1 MHQSAYRKDRSTETA
16 VLSVCDCL
24 LVKADERHVSLLALL
39 DLSAAFDTLDHSILL
54 KVLEVTFGV
63 QGTVL
68 SSLHPMSMIVVS
80 LVLLM
85 VLCLLLVPLC
95 MNTPGFCS
103 GACFVH
109 AVIPASFGCS
119 FCS

>member
-24 LVKADERHVSLLALL
+24 LVKADERHVSLPALL

-63 QGTVL
+63 QGIVL

-80 LVLLM
+80 LLLLM

-95 MNTPGFCS
+95 MEYPRVLFWDLFCS
-103 GACFVH
+103 RC
-109 AVIPASFGCS
+109 IPSLCRM
-119 FCS
+119 